1 MFLSR
6 LAKLAN
12 IYDQMGQ
19 VRKADRLDLF
29 ITKWSQA
36 KEEPSIEDLMGE
48 EAWLK
53 EEGITTDDGEEGE
66 TYFEEDPLEGLSDTD
81 KELGSAFLNTAPDIA
96 GLLKQLEDQKNKIL
110 QQLDRLGDKE
120 DPIIEPEISN
130 LPLTPEASLMKDLEK
145 LANLLDEH
153 KMHKHASFFDGML
166 NKLAQGMPPDDMF
179 DETDADDLG
188 EFSDEFG
195 EGDLGFNDPQEPKEE
210 DFHKQLLDVVLKL
223 ESGEFKTLEEAQAAA
238 RKVMVYEDSSLQ
250 TEGDFVDVDPDNLSE
265 QDLNPD
271 ADTYFA
277 PDFKHST
284 EWE

>member
-1 MFLSR
+1 MFLSQ

-66 TYFEEDPLEGLSDTD
+66 TYFEEDPLEGLSDAD
-81 KELGSAFLNTAPDIA
+81 KEIGGAFLNTAPDIA
-96 GLLKQLEDQKNKIL
+96 GLLRELENQKNKIL
-110 QQLDRLGDKE
+110 EQLDKLSGGGSKF
-120 DPIIEPEISN
+120 EPEISE

-145 LANLLDEH
+145 LANLLDEN
-153 KMHKHASFFDGML
+153 KLHKHASFFDGML

-179 DETDADDLG
+179 DETDADELG
-188 EFSDEFG
+188 DFSDEEFG
-195 EGDLGFNDPQEPKEE
+195 EGDLRFSDSQEPKEE
-210 DFHKQLLDVVLKL
+210 DFHKQLLDIVLKL
-223 ESGEFKTLEEAQAAA
+223 ESGEFKTLEEAQIAA
-238 RKVMVYEDSSLQ
+238 RQVMTYEDTPLQ
-250 TEGDFVDVDPDNLSE
+250 TEEGFVDVDPATLSE
-265 QDLNPD
+265 EDLDPEADLFFNPNI
-271 ADTYFA
+271 
-277 PDFKHST
+277 K
-284 EWE
+284 